1 MDVTNVHGLVAE
13 DQAEHLRQALEL
25 AGVDDADIEIRPAPA
40 GRYELLDETLHQD
53 AAGARHGLVVGAV
66 VGALIGLVVGL
77 LLPQIEGV
85 GQVAVTASAVA
96 GFGALVGAM
105 TGLQRADSLDADP
118 VRHRE
123 VTEDDPMVLVAV
135 LDEHWTY
142 RAHRIMEQHDAVIVR
157 ESDPAEAP

>member
-13 DQAEHLRQALEL
+13 DRADHLRQALEL
-25 AGVDDADIEIRPAPA
+25 GGVDDADIEIRPAPP

-53 AAGARHGLVVGAV
+53 AAGARHGLVAGAV
-66 VGALIGLVVGL
+66 VGALLGLVIGL
-77 LLPQIEGV
+77 LLDQVEGA
-85 GQVAVTASAVA
+85 GEIAVTVSAVA

-123 VTEDDPMVLVAV
+123 VTTDDAMVLVAV

-142 RAHRIMEQHDAVIVR
+142 RAHRIMEQHGAVIVR
-157 ESDPAEAP
+157 ESHPAEAP